1 LFFPSSIRILKIEL
15 LYIDNICSSPS
26 SPVVPS
32 SSNVPLCPPAP
43 PSIPFPYGQYGQ
55 SAPAMINSLGG
66 WIMNPSMQSIP
77 QMFHPIFNPH
87 QQYGKS

>member
-1 LFFPSSIRILKIEL
+1 M
-15 LYIDNICSSPS
+15 DNICSSPS
-26 SPVVPS
+26 PPVVPS
-32 SSNVPLCPPAP
+32 SNNVPLCP

-66 WIMNPSMQSIP
+66 WIMNPSIQSIP
-77 QMFHPIFNPH
+77 QMFNPH